1 MSMDLS
7 PTQKLRNKACTWL
20 IKLTLVMSV
29 FAGPEFSAISNQQ
42 QHQRA
47 QTEISIAEHGY
58 KRHSISII
66 YNCNQTEY
74 YFDIQIINHEH
85 VLVHYNISILVQI
98 QQYSKNSDSRI
109 QPPSL
114 PSFHYARQTTEDF
127 NS

>member
-7 PTQKLRNKACTWL
+7 PNQNFRINACTWL

-29 FAGPEFSAISNQQ
+29 FAGSEFSAISNQQ

-58 KRHSISII
+58 KRQSIPFI
-66 YNCNQTEY
+66 YNCNQPDY
-74 YFDIQIINHEH
+74 YFDIQIVNLEYI
-85 VLVHYNISILVQI
+85 LLHYNISILVQI
-98 QQYSKNSDSRI
+98 QQYGKNSDVRV

-114 PSFHYARQTTEDF
+114 PSFHYARHTTEDF
-127 NS
+127 IS